1 MRLSSLDISTTNG
14 MLLARIVPSFGML
27 ICHTLSNSNNKAS
40 NAWSTLSNSSISR
53 TQGFSYCNAR
63 NSGPALKNCWPCN
76 SVRRHSQSMPSDLD
90 LSSTESLCNAF
101 IELADGL
108 LFIDAFVTLQAF
120 DRGSCRLG
128 KCIRQ
133 LRFSAT
139 SWTF

>member
-1 MRLSSLDISTTNG
+1 MQFRAQALPI
-14 MLLARIVPSFGML
+14 
-27 ICHTLSNSNNKAS
+27 
-40 NAWSTLSNSSISR
+40 NAVGLGLEFDR
-53 TQGFSYCNAR
+53 KPLQR
-63 NSGPALKNCWPCN
+63 
-76 SVRRHSQSMPSDLD
+76 
-90 LSSTESLCNAF
+90 F

-128 KCIRQ
+128 NCIRQ